1 MEMEYGKAFTFPQQD
16 ADWLKKWGILGAV
29 GLIPVVGALL
39 TAGYGVEVT
48 RRVINNDPTP
58 LPEWSDFGGFLRK
71 GFNVFVIGLVY
82 MLPVIILSVCLNV
95 PLAVLPSLVQDSE
108 MAATLASVS
117 SVVSICVSCL
127 VLIYVIIAV
136 PLLIGAIGRYAVTD
150 QLGSALRVGE
160 VLAFVRPKLGVFLIV
175 MVVAGLAS
183 SLLTSIGSIACGIG
197 ALWGAAYGT
206 LVASHLYGQAYQNAS
221 ATPAA

>member
-1 MEMEYGKAFTFPQQD
+1 MEMEYGKAFTYPQQD

-48 RRVINNDPTP
+48 RRVINNDPNP

-82 MLPVIILSVCLNV
+82 MLPIIIVSVCIIV
-95 PLAVLPSLVQDSE
+95 PLAVLPNFVQDTDTVA
-108 MAATLASVS
+108 MLLTVS
-117 SVVSICVSCL
+117 SFVSICMSCL
-127 VLIYVIIAV
+127 ILLYVLIAG
-136 PLLIGAIGRYAVTD
+136 PMLIGAIGRYAVTD
-150 QLGSALRVGE
+150 QLGSALRIGE

-175 MVVAGLAS
+175 MIVAGLAS
-183 SLLTSIGSIACGIG
+183 SLLASIGSIACGIG

-206 LVASHLYGQAYQNAS
+206 LVAAHLHGQAYNHAS